1 MSKSKSISTANS
13 KELTLT
19 DTEQNTFLATIYDGG
34 VPSRVIKDTLKI
46 SSMTF
51 YKYLEKNPKFKE
63 EFNKAQEIGIKTLV
77 EKMLEIF
84 NTENMDLAPNELM
97 FLRERQSYLKWIA
110 PRISSLFQEKQKIDV
125 KSDSSIRISWEE
137 PSSDLIDVSDVQDIS
152 ESNTHLQDKGS

>member
-1 MSKSKSISTANS
+1 MSKSKSISKANS

-125 KSDSSIRISWEE
+125 KSNSSIRISWEE
-137 PSSDLIDVSDVQDIS
+137 PSELIDVSTAETVPTPPKD
-152 ESNTHLQDKGS
+152 

>member
-1 MSKSKSISTANS
+1 
-13 KELTLT
+13 
-19 DTEQNTFLATIYDGG
+19 
-34 VPSRVIKDTLKI
+34 
-46 SSMTF
+46 MTF

-110 PRISSLFQEKQKIDV
+110 PRISSLFQEKQKLDV
-125 KSDSSIRISWEE
+125 RSDSKIQISWEDSPE
-137 PSSDLIDVSDVQDIS
+137 LIDVNAENIS
-152 ESNTHLQDKGS
+152 APTPPKDN

>member
-1 MSKSKSISTANS
+1 MSKSKSISS
-13 KELTLT
+13 KKKNDLVLS
-19 DTEQNTFLATIYDGG
+19 DIEQNTFLATIYDGG

>member
-1 MSKSKSISTANS
+1 MSKSKSISKANS

-137 PSSDLIDVSDVQDIS
+137 PSSDLIDVSDAQDIS

>member
-1 MSKSKSISTANS
+1 MSKSKSISKANS